1 MNLVIVGFEYFFLLS
16 HSTAPKLKDQQQIN
30 TLAMQKLAIT
40 ATAANKPQ
48 FRHSGNESTMDVAT
62 LQAQLQEIKEKV
74 ILVLYVCAYLYV
86 FNHMISLQTQCP
98 VCWDRRKNCVFL
110 CGHGTCQLC
119 GDKVTECPIC
129 RKTVE
134 NRIILF

>member
-1 MNLVIVGFEYFFLLS
+1 MQLLFS
-16 HSTAPKLKDQQQIN
+16 CSTAQKPKDQQQIN

-74 ILVLYVCAYLYV
+74 ITCVCVCLY
-86 FNHMISLQTQCP
+86 
-98 VCWDRRKNCVFL
+98 
-110 CGHGTCQLC
+110 
-119 GDKVTECPIC
+119 
-129 RKTVE
+129 
-134 NRIILF
+134 IILIT